1 MHNTYPIPGDAMGN
15 IKVLDDELI
24 SKIAAGEVI
33 ERPASVIKELIENSI
48 DAGAKNITIELK
60 EGGKSFIKVQDDGT
74 GMDEEDATVAFDRH
88 STSKITSEKDLF
100 DINSLGFRG
109 EALASIASVAEVVM
123 KTKIA
128 KSIIGTRVEING
140 NEVLVSEIGC
150 PKGTLIRVK
159 NLFYNT
165 PARKKYLKTI
175 DAELTIVLDI
185 VTRFALGYPNIFFKL
200 IHNGREILACPAT
213 TNTRNNIANIY
224 GRHAAKELLQVNFA
238 SANIEIMGFISK
250 PTTTKPN
257 KSYQSIFVNNR
268 YISNKTISDAIHDAY
283 HSLLMKNRHP
293 IAILHVNIEPDKI
306 DVNVHPTKREIRLS
320 KEQEV
325 YDAVFNAIR
334 KTLRDENLIPEVKVK
349 DSQQEVLITKKEI
362 GKKDGEEET
371 QKYKPKEQGQTLL
384 KDEKSKKVIT
394 KNLPD
399 MRIVGQVQD
408 SFIVADSEQ
417 GMYLIDQHAAEE
429 RVNYEKFMAQ
439 LKDKNVGVQQLLN
452 AIVVELSPKESKIV
466 EKNLEL
472 LNKLGFKTQEFGKNS
487 FVVRTF
493 PTILAKQQ
501 DKELFMDIVAE
512 LDRYKNKIDD
522 EKERLIIMKACKAS
536 VKAND
541 VLTMPQM
548 TKLIEA
554 LSVCEFPYSCPHGRP
569 TIINF
574 TRSDL
579 EKKFKRK

>member
-1 MHNTYPIPGDAMGN
+1 MAN
-15 IKVLDDELI
+15 IKVLNDELI

-33 ERPASVIKELIENSI
+33 ERPASVVKELIENSI

-60 EGGKSFIKVQDDGT
+60 EGGKSFIKVQDDGS

-128 KSIIGTRVEING
+128 KSIIGTRVEIKG

-150 PKGTLIRVK
+150 PKGTSIRVK

-175 DAELTIVLDI
+175 DAELTLILDV

-200 IHNGREILACPAT
+200 IHNDRETLSCPAT
-213 TNTRNNIANIY
+213 TNTRNNVANLY
-224 GRHAAKELLQVNFA
+224 GRHAAKELLQVDF
-238 SANIEIMGFISK
+238 STANIEIMGFISK

-268 YISNKTISDAIHDAY
+268 YISNKTISDAVHDAY
-283 HSLLMKNRHP
+283 HSLLMKHRHP
-293 IAILHVNIEPDKI
+293 IAILHITIEPDKI

-320 KEQEV
+320 KEQDV

-334 KTLRDENLIPEVKVK
+334 KTLRDENLIPEVNVK
-349 DSQQEVLITKKEI
+349 DSQQEVLIAKKEI
-362 GKKDGEEET
+362 GKKEESKPT
-371 QKYKPKEQGQTLL
+371 KYKPKEKGQTLL
-384 KDEKSKKVIT
+384 KEEAGAKVIT

-399 MRIVGQVQD
+399 MTVIGQVQD

-429 RVNYEKFMAQ
+429 RVNYEKFMSQ
-439 LKDKNVGVQQLLN
+439 MKDKNVGVQQLLN
-452 AIVVELSPKESKIV
+452 AIVVELSPKETKVV

-501 DKELFMDIVAE
+501 DKDLFMDIVAE
-512 LDRYKNKIDD
+512 LDKYKNKIDD
-522 EKERLIIMKACKAS
+522 EKERLIIMKSCKAS
-536 VKAND
+536 VKANEQ
-541 VLTMPQM
+541 LTMPQM

-554 LSVCEFPYSCPHGRP
+554 LSYCEVPYSCPHGRP